1 MTPQKLKK
9 KTEIEIEEKNAKT
22 EKEQTSAEMNQEEIK
37 VYNTQNNQEKE
48 VMVLGKL
55 NSPNKPPIYCWIY
68 DQTAYIQIDWHYHR
82 RTIILIPS
90 NSSNNLLI

>member
-55 NSPNKPPIYCWIY
+55 NSPNKPPIYTPPLPFP
-68 DQTAYIQIDWHYHR
+68 QKF
-82 RTIILIPS
+82 
-90 NSSNNLLI
+90 